1 MMYEKSY
8 KIFIISGNFKKYIIH
23 LRRFLEFNCSSS
35 FNVRSKDIYSEII
48 MGFSS
53 FDTVPSK
60 AVNLGWIL
68 HFEISRFIGSK
79 RLKFITI

>member
-8 KIFIISGNFKKYIIH
+8 KTFIISGNFKRYIIH
-23 LRRFLEFNCSSS
+23 FRSFLEFNCLSS

-53 FDTVPSK
+53 FDTVPLK
-60 AVNLGWIL
+60 AFNLG
-68 HFEISRFIGSK
+68 
-79 RLKFITI
+79 